1 MSKSF
6 FNNILNKDN
15 TKKGIIL
22 LVTIIATFLVL
33 LTSLGPQK
41 YNLRV
46 GSISD
51 VSIKAPYDVTDEIT
65 TEKLREKTA
74 AEVKDVTSYKTN
86 VKMETSQSIEDLFSK
101 VIEVNRDVKLTEM
114 QIQKIEQSSGDFE
127 EALIY
132 QKLQQLK
139 NISLVK
145 LSDEDFTL
153 LLNLSP
159 KVSNDLKIFIIDLM
173 NNLYETA
180 NINEIKDEQTGKTMI
195 KPDDLVNA
203 ERNIESYFNKST
215 FSKSV
220 KELGKSISYLMVR
233 ANLVYDAKKTELL
246 RQQAR
251 EDVMP
256 IKVRKGQYI
265 IEDGDVVTE
274 AQIAILKELNLLSG
288 SGGTGGLSY
297 ISIAVMVIIII
308 AAQWIYI
315 YRFEKEVFFNNKL
328 LILISVINIIS
339 LVLCRSIVL
348 ISPFIIPVAF
358 APMLLAL
365 LIKHNIAITISV
377 INSAFI
383 ITAAGL
389 DISMSIVVFISAVL
403 GATLLK
409 NMEQRNDI
417 LFTAFLIGIINSF
430 LIGGMQLINQNF
442 DIITILANCL
452 FVFLGALIAGIL
464 SIGFLP
470 FLESIF
476 DIVTNVKLL
485 ELSNPNHPLLKK
497 LLMEAPGTYNHSVL
511 VGNLCEMAAQAVGAN
526 SIIARVGAFYHDI
539 GKIKRPYFFKENQRG
554 ENPHDNITPNLS
566 TLIITSHVKDGV
578 ELAKE
583 YKLPMA
589 IKDIIEQHHGVSLV
603 KYFYI
608 TMKNTS
614 DNPDEVKEEDFRY
627 PGPIPSS
634 KEAAIVML
642 ADGVEAAVRS
652 INNPTKE
659 KIEEMVSNIIKGR
672 LNDGQLDNCDLTLKD
687 LTKIKEAFLK
697 GLGGIYHQRIEYPKL
712 VNNKTN
718 EKGEELK
725 K

>member
-6 FNNILNKDN
+6 LKNILNKDN

-22 LVTIIATFLVL
+22 LMIFIATFLVL

-51 VSIKAPYDVTDEIT
+51 VSIKAPFDVEDEIT
-65 TEKLREKTA
+65 TEKRREQTA
-74 AEVKDVTSYKTN
+74 AEVKDITSYRSN
-86 VKMETSQSIEDLFSK
+86 VKEETRQSVDDLFLE
-101 VIEVNRDVKLTEM
+101 VIEVNRDTKLDEVEV
-114 QIQKIEQSSGDFE
+114 QRLEQSKGGLE
-127 EALIY
+127 EELINKKL
-132 QKLQQLK
+132 QKLK
-139 NISLVK
+139 SISQIR

-153 LLNLSP
+153 LLNLTP
-159 KVSNDLKIFIIDLM
+159 KGANDLKEFIIDVM
-173 NNLYETA
+173 NNIYDIT

-195 KPDDLVNA
+195 KPEDRGNA

-215 FSKSV
+215 FPKSV
-220 KELGKSISYLMVR
+220 KELGKSISYLLVR
-233 ANLVYDAKKTELL
+233 PNLVYDAKKTESL

-251 EDVMP
+251 ENVEP
-256 IKVRKGQYI
+256 IIVRKGQYI

-274 AQIAILKELNLLSG
+274 AQIAVLKESNLLSG
-288 SGGTGGLSY
+288 SGGNGSLSY

-315 YRFEKEVFFNNKL
+315 YRFEKEVFFKNKL
-328 LILISVINIIS
+328 LILISLINIIS
-339 LVLCRSIVL
+339 LVLCRSIEL

-389 DISMSIVVFISAVL
+389 DISMSILVVLNAVL
-403 GATLLK
+403 GATFLK

-430 LIGGMQLINQNF
+430 LIGGMQLINQNI
-442 DIITILANCL
+442 DIVTILANCL
-452 FVFLGALIAGIL
+452 YVFLGALIAGIL

-497 LLMEAPGTYNHSVL
+497 LLMESPGTYNHSVL
-511 VGNLCEMAAQAVGAN
+511 VGNLSEMAAQAVGAN

-578 ELAKE
+578 DLAKE
-583 YKLPMA
+583 HKLPMV

-614 DNPDEVKEEDFRY
+614 ENPEEVKEEDFRY

-712 VNNKTN
+712 ANNKNN
-718 EKGEELK
+718 EKGEDLK
-725 K
+725 

>member
-6 FNNILNKDN
+6 LKNLLNKDN
-15 TKKGIIL
+15 TKKGVIL
-22 LVTIIATFLVL
+22 LMTFIATFLVL

-51 VSIKAPYDVTDEIT
+51 VSIKAPFDVVDEIT
-65 TEKLREKTA
+65 TEEKRKKTA
-74 AEVKDVTSYKTN
+74 AEVKDFTSYRDN
-86 VKMETSQSIEDLFSK
+86 VKEETRQSVDQLFLK
-101 VIEVNRDVKLTEM
+101 VIEVNRDTKLDEL
-114 QIQKIEQSSGDFE
+114 EV
-127 EALIY
+127 
-132 QKLQQLK
+132 QKLEQNKGVLEEELLNKKLQILK
-139 NISLVK
+139 SISQIK

-153 LLNLSP
+153 LLNLTP
-159 KVSNDLKIFIIDLM
+159 KGTNDLRLFIIDVM
-173 NNLYETA
+173 NNLYDTA
-180 NINEIKDEQTGKTMI
+180 NINEIKDEQSGKTMI

-215 FSKSV
+215 FPKAV
-220 KELGKSISYLMVR
+220 KELGKSISYLSVR
-233 ANLVYDAKKTELL
+233 ANLVYDAEKTELL

-251 EDVMP
+251 ENVEP
-256 IKVRKGQYI
+256 IIVRKGQFI
-265 IEDGDVVTE
+265 IEDGDVITE
-274 AQIAILKELNLLSG
+274 AQIAILKQLNLLSG
-288 SGGTGGLSY
+288 SGGNGSLSY
-297 ISIAVMVIIII
+297 ISIAIMVIIII
-308 AAQWIYI
+308 ATQWIYI
-315 YRFEKEVFFNNKL
+315 YRFEKEVFSKNKL
-328 LILISVINIIS
+328 LILISSINIIS
-339 LVLCRSIVL
+339 LVLCRSIEL

-389 DISMSIVVFISAVL
+389 DISMSILVVINAVL

-430 LIGGMQLINQNF
+430 LIGSMQLINQN
-442 DIITILANCL
+442 INLITILTNCL
-452 FVFLGALIAGIL
+452 FVFIGALIAGIL

-497 LLMEAPGTYNHSVL
+497 LLMESPGTYNHSVL
-511 VGNLCEMAAQAVGAN
+511 VGNLSEMAAQAVGAN

-578 ELAKE
+578 DLAKE

-614 DNPDEVKEEDFRY
+614 ENPEEVKEEDFRY

-634 KEAAIVML
+634 KEAGIVML

-672 LNDGQLDNCDLTLKD
+672 LDDGQLDNCDLTLKD

-718 EKGEELK
+718 EKGENLK
-725 K
+725 

>member
-1 MSKSF
+1 MTF
-6 FNNILNKDN
+6 
-15 TKKGIIL
+15 
-22 LVTIIATFLVL
+22 IATFLVL

-51 VSIKAPYDVTDEIT
+51 VSIKAPFDVVDEIT
-65 TEKLREKTA
+65 TEEKRKKTA
-74 AEVKDVTSYKTN
+74 AEVKDFTSYRDN
-86 VKMETSQSIEDLFSK
+86 VKEETRQSVDQLFLK
-101 VIEVNRDVKLTEM
+101 VIEVNRDTKLDEL
-114 QIQKIEQSSGDFE
+114 EV
-127 EALIY
+127 
-132 QKLQQLK
+132 QKLEQNKGVLEEELLNKKLQILK
-139 NISLVK
+139 SISQIK

-153 LLNLSP
+153 LLNLTP
-159 KVSNDLKIFIIDLM
+159 KGTNDLRLFIIDVM
-173 NNLYETA
+173 NNLYDTA
-180 NINEIKDEQTGKTMI
+180 NINEIKDEQSGKTMI

-215 FSKSV
+215 FPKAV
-220 KELGKSISYLMVR
+220 KELGKSISYLSVR
-233 ANLVYDAKKTELL
+233 ANLVYDAEKTELL

-251 EDVMP
+251 ENVEP
-256 IKVRKGQYI
+256 IIVRKGQFI
-265 IEDGDVVTE
+265 IEDGDVITE
-274 AQIAILKELNLLSG
+274 AQIAILKQLNLLSG
-288 SGGTGGLSY
+288 SGGNGSLSY
-297 ISIAVMVIIII
+297 ISIAIMVIIII
-308 AAQWIYI
+308 ATQWIYI
-315 YRFEKEVFFNNKL
+315 YRFEKEVFSKNKL
-328 LILISVINIIS
+328 LILISSINIIS
-339 LVLCRSIVL
+339 LVLCRSIEL

-389 DISMSIVVFISAVL
+389 DISMSILVVINAVL

-430 LIGGMQLINQNF
+430 LIGSMQLINQN
-442 DIITILANCL
+442 INLITILTNCL
-452 FVFLGALIAGIL
+452 FVFIGALIAGIL

-497 LLMEAPGTYNHSVL
+497 LLMESPGTYNHSVL
-511 VGNLCEMAAQAVGAN
+511 VGNLSEMAAQAVGAN

-578 ELAKE
+578 DLAKE

-614 DNPDEVKEEDFRY
+614 ENPEEVKEEDFRY

-634 KEAAIVML
+634 KEAGIVML

-672 LNDGQLDNCDLTLKD
+672 LDDGQLDNCDLTLKD

-718 EKGEELK
+718 EKGENLK
-725 K
+725 

>member
-6 FNNILNKDN
+6 LKNLLNKDN

-22 LVTIIATFLVL
+22 LMTFIATFLVL

-41 YNLRV
+41 YNLKV

-51 VSIKAPYDVTDEIT
+51 VSIKAPFDVVDEIT
-65 TEKLREKTA
+65 TEKKREKTA
-74 AEVKDVTSYKTN
+74 AEVKDFTSYRSN
-86 VKMETSQSIEDLFSK
+86 VKEETRQSVDELFLK
-101 VIEVNRDVKLTEM
+101 VIEVNRDTTLDDLEAQKL
-114 QIQKIEQSSGDFE
+114 EQSTGELE
-127 EALIY
+127 EELLAK
-132 QKLQQLK
+132 KLQILK
-139 NISLVK
+139 SISQIK

-153 LLNLSP
+153 LLNLTP
-159 KVSNDLKIFIIDLM
+159 KGANDLKAFIIDVM
-173 NNLYETA
+173 NDLYDTA

-215 FSKSV
+215 FPKTV
-220 KELGKSISYLMVR
+220 KELGKSISYLSVR
-233 ANLVYDAKKTELL
+233 ANLVYDAKKTEFL

-251 EDVMP
+251 EDVEP
-256 IKVRKGQYI
+256 IIVRKGQFV
-265 IEDGDVVTE
+265 IEDGDVITE
-274 AQIAILKELNLLSG
+274 AQIAVLKELNLLSG
-288 SGGTGGLSY
+288 SGGNGSLSY
-297 ISIAVMVIIII
+297 ISIAIMVIIII

-315 YRFEKEVFFNNKL
+315 YRFEKAVFLENKL
-328 LILISVINIIS
+328 LILISLLNIIS
-339 LVLCRSIVL
+339 LVLCRSIEL

-389 DISMSIVVFISAVL
+389 DISMSILVVINAVL
-403 GATLLK
+403 GATFLK

-430 LIGGMQLINQNF
+430 LIGGMQLINQNI
-442 DIITILANCL
+442 DLVTILVNCL
-452 FVFLGALIAGIL
+452 FVFIGALIAGIL

-470 FLESIF
+470 FFESIF

-497 LLMEAPGTYNHSVL
+497 LLMESPGTYNHSVL
-511 VGNLCEMAAQAVGAN
+511 VGNLSEMAAQAVGAN
-526 SIIARVGAFYHDI
+526 SIIARVGSFYHDI

-578 ELAKE
+578 DLAKE

-614 DNPDEVKEEDFRY
+614 ENPDEVKEEDFRY

-687 LTKIKEAFLK
+687 LTKIKEAFLS

-712 VNNKTN
+712 VNNKTS
-718 EKGEELK
+718 EKREI
-725 K
+725 